1 MNERVDGQNSG
12 QQGLGEQNEILQS
25 DEPEFFFLNNAYLN
39 AYIQLLKSIRHHGG
53 LFLLTGAHGLGKTF
67 LLRKLES
74 ATPENVKFIS
84 IDAAGLNYESLIAR
98 LCDQLGMGQ
107 TERHLTGQN
116 QGPVLKDYLNDGSSQ
131 RASVA
136 LLIDDAQTLGEAG
149 LAHLIALFDWT
160 LPERRAPRIVL
171 SGSPELQEMV
181 ARIEIGQGIAARR
194 LNVRLEP
201 LAENDVA
208 TYISHQLNTVTTPE
222 MNPLFSRWAIQKITR
237 LTGGV
242 PRLIDA
248 LCARAFSLTQSK
260 GKHTVSTLVID
271 QAAKELRLEV
281 EESSASGLTLVPGY
295 THPLHDPARH
305 PERSRFTKI
314 DSHVIGDEA
323 DAIIMS
329 ASLASHNKPA
339 PELDETVNEA
349 VLQNTSEYP
358 VTAVHFAKS
367 DPEALHEVTHPVTPT
382 ALSVSRNTDVARHQ
396 FVDQMLEDK
405 LLANATM
412 TMQWEEPYLK
422 KSQPPPFSSPT
433 LQFVTLIFISILA
446 GIVGGVGSY
455 YLFDSKPVQIS
466 VVTPG
471 AVAAA
476 VESKAPAQ
484 TAPALKPVAAPD
496 PAASA
501 APAGAEP
508 RGTGPLAAKPVVEKA
523 GVALTSPPSAVELA
537 PATPARLPSRV
548 KAIAE
553 TPQLLSYVSKGDALL
568 AQGDVASARL
578 FYLEAAGA
586 GFAPAMTA
594 VGKTYDPIVLGGLQI
609 KGFFADPKKAVEW
622 YLKAQKAGSTE
633 SSGYLQALRQ
643 SLAGSSAL
651 ETTGVKE
658 LPQ

>member
-1 MNERVDGQNSG
+1 MSERVDGQSSG
-12 QQGLGEQNEILQS
+12 QQGLEKRNEILQNAA
-25 DEPEFFFLNNAYLN
+25 PEFFFLNNAYLN
-39 AYIQLLKSIRHHGG
+39 TYIQLLKNIRHHGG
-53 LFLLTGAHGLGKTF
+53 LFLLTGTHGLGKTF

-74 ATPENVKFIS
+74 AAPENIKFIF
-84 IDAAGLNYESLIAR
+84 IDTVNLNYESLIAR
-98 LCDQLGMGQ
+98 LYDQLGLGQ
-107 TERHLTGQN
+107 TERHLPSQN
-116 QGPVLKDYLNDGSSQ
+116 QSSVLKDYLNEGSSQ

-181 ARIEIGQGIAARR
+181 ARIEIGQSIAARR

-208 TYISHQLNTVTTPE
+208 TYISHQLNTVATPE

-242 PRLIDA
+242 PRLINT
-248 LCARAFSLTQSK
+248 LCDRAFSLAQLK
-260 GKHTVSTLVID
+260 GKHTVSMLAID
-271 QAAKELRLEV
+271 QAAKELLLEA
-281 EESSASGLTLVPGY
+281 EESSASGLTLVPGN
-295 THPLHDPARH
+295 TNSLHDSFRH
-305 PERSRFTKI
+305 LEGSRLTKI
-314 DSHVIGDEA
+314 ASHVIGDEA

-329 ASLASHNKPA
+329 ASLASHNKPGA
-339 PELDETVNEA
+339 ELDETVNEA
-349 VLQNTSEYP
+349 VLQNTAEYP
-358 VTAVHFAKS
+358 VTAVYFEKADS
-367 DPEALHEVTHPVTPT
+367 EDLPEVTHSVTPT
-382 ALSVSRNTDVARHQ
+382 ALSVSRNTDVAKHQ
-396 FVDQMLEDK
+396 FVDQLLEDK

-422 KSQPPPFSSPT
+422 KNQPPSFSSPT
-433 LQFVTLIFISILA
+433 LQFITLIFISILA

-471 AVAAA
+471 AVALA
-476 VESKAPAQ
+476 VESKTSAQ
-484 TAPALKPVAAPD
+484 TAPVLKPVAAPD

-501 APAGAEP
+501 APASAESQKP
-508 RGTGPLAAKPVVEKA
+508 ESLAS
-523 GVALTSPPSAVELA
+523 VALTPPTPAVEPP
-537 PATPARLPSRV
+537 PAVPARLPARV
-548 KAIAE
+548 KASPE
-553 TPQLLSYVSKGDALL
+553 TPQLWSYVSKGDALL

-594 VGKTYDPIVLGGLQI
+594 VGKTYDPIVLGSLQI
-609 KGFFADPKKAVEW
+609 KGFFADPQKAVEW
-622 YLKAQKAGSTE
+622 YLKAQQAGNPEST
-633 SSGYLQALRQ
+633 GYLQALK
-643 SLAGSSAL
+643 GSR
-651 ETTGVKE
+651 
-658 LPQ
+658 